1 MGKEDVEHEHICHG
15 ILLSHSAEQNWV
27 ILWRCGWT
35 QSLPYRVKSE
45 SESESCSVVSSSL
58 WSHGLC
64 CPWHSPGQN
73 TGVGSLS
80 LFQGIFPTQGS
91 NPGLPRCRRFLYQM
105 SHKGSPRVL
114 EQVAYPFS
122 SRSSQPRNQTGVSWI
137 AGGFF
142 TNWAIREAQKETDK
156 YCVLIHIYGI

>member
-1 MGKEDVEHEHICHG
+1 MWNMNIYAVEYY
-15 ILLSHSAEQNWV
+15 SAIQRSKIRSFCEGV
-27 ILWRCGWT
+27 DGH
-35 QSLPYRVKSE
+35 RVYHTEWSQKVK
-45 SESESCSVVSSSL
+45 ESCSVVSNSL

-64 CPWHSPGQN
+64 SPWHSPGLN

-80 LFQGIFPTQGS
+80 LFQGIFPTQES
-91 NPGLPRCRRFLYQM
+91 NLGLPHCRRFLYQM
-105 SHKGSPRVL
+105 SHKGRPRVL

-122 SRSSQPRNQTGVSWI
+122 SRSSQPWNQTGVSWI

-156 YCVLIHIYGI
+156 YCVLMHIYGI